1 MYTLDGIPPVDP
13 AGVYK
18 LLKGTA
24 VRGFAGRR
32 ASALELPG
40 MDGVVADTTAPFMSG
55 GLRLVYRFFAAD
67 HATMMTTLERF
78 NGIIG
83 QRKLLTVSHAYG
95 NGQIRTQSGIVNSP
109 IQPELPICRYATYP
123 VDLMFPNPF
132 WRSPLTYTLGEM
144 PATATATTL
153 TVPALDGTG
162 PISDSLIRFKGAFST
177 LMIRDSVTG
186 DQISYDMPLTATQY
200 LIVDCANWTARRV
213 TTDTWTGGTD
223 VSHQTSSNKG
233 KGPMFTMEPDNIL
246 TGGRYRL
253 LIQATN
259 PASSPTVEVRAR
271 KSYH

>member
-40 MDGVVADTTAPFMSG
+40 MDGVVADTAAPFMSG

-67 HATMMTTLERF
+67 HATMMGTLEKF
-78 NGIIG
+78 NGVIG
-83 QRKLLTVSHAYG
+83 QRKLLTISHTYG
-95 NGQIRTQSGIVNSP
+95 NGQVRTQAGIVNSP
-109 IQPELPICRYATYP
+109 IQPELPICRYANYP

-132 WRSPLTYTLGEM
+132 WRG
-144 PATATATTL
+144 TATL
-153 TVPALDGTG
+153 TADTPALTATYASHTLADFQSTA
-162 PISDSLIRFKGAFST
+162 PITDSLIRVQGGFST
-177 LMIRDSVTG
+177 AYVGCPISG
-186 DQISYDMPLTATQY
+186 DEILINTPLTATEY
-200 LIVDCANWTARRV
+200 AVIDTANWSARKV

-223 VSHQTSSNKG
+223 ITASVSSNKG
-233 KGPMFTMEPDNIL
+233 RGHMLSLEPDQIL

-253 LIQATN
+253 RVRATN
-259 PASSPTVEVRAR
+259 PTSSPVAQVRA
-271 KSYH
+271 KLSYH